1 MTTGHD
7 LLKACVW
14 MYKLSHCTE
23 SIVICV
29 SLASTQK
36 QRVKDMLHGLLAL
49 LELLLCPDRALCA
62 IEAPSKAACC
72 SHEAPTDSL
81 CSVVGCRY
89 QYAARL
95 SAPARGPSSVTA
107 CPLLAPTLE
116 AYKRTPDPC
125 IRAICHTA
133 NLVPLQT
140 YHRQINV

>member
-29 SLASTQK
+29 SLASTRKQK
-36 QRVKDMLHGLLAL
+36 VKDMLHGLLDL
-49 LELLLCPDRALCA
+49 LEVLLCPDRALCA

-81 CSVVGCRY
+81 CSFVGCRY
-89 QYAARL
+89 QYAALL
-95 SAPARGPSSVTA
+95 SALARGPSNVTA

-116 AYKRTPDPC
+116 AYKRAPDLC
-125 IRAICHTA
+125 NRDTCHTA
-133 NLVPLQT
+133 KLVPLQR
-140 YHRQINV
+140 YH